1 MNFFAIV
8 FLLLVVTAINLYFGL
23 NCVNPNGTG
32 FLSKMKKNLISLLQ
46 KVGLFKDET
55 QDESESSSKKKR

>member
-8 FLLLVVTAINLYFGL
+8 FLLFVVTAINLYFGL
-23 NCVNPNGTG
+23 NCVNPNGSG

-46 KVGLFKDET
+46 QVGLLKDET
-55 QDESESSSKKKR
+55 PAESESSSKKKR